1 MAAGDIVWFDQAML
15 DLGKEVHDL
24 TNDTLKLGIVKSAA
38 NAGIDPV
45 ASTADPRWGAGGST
59 NLSSSEV
66 ATGGSSYTGPQTL
79 TTKTWTLVSG
89 KGTLRADV
97 VSLAQDASGFTNG
110 RWGILYNDTA
120 AGKQALAYVDLGSDR
135 SLVTG
140 PLTID
145 WNGATNDILTLDSV

>member
-1 MAAGDIVWFDQAML
+1 
-15 DLGKEVHDL
+15 
-24 TNDTLKLGIVKSAA
+24 
-38 NAGIDPV
+38 
-45 ASTADPRWGAGGST
+45 
-59 NLSSSEV
+59 
-66 ATGGSSYTGPQTL
+66 
-79 TTKTWTLVSG
+79 
-89 KGTLRADV
+89 V